1 MKYSI
6 QLKVYEGPI
15 ELLFDLISKQKI
27 DIKDISINEITN
39 QYMNYLNLLGKMDLE
54 ITSEFISM
62 ASKLLEIKSRYLL
75 FRQRNLD
82 EELDP
87 RLELIEKLEEYKKYK
102 LASENLKQ
110 KIENE
115 EIMFFRTKEEVIS
128 EEKLDF
134 SKINLDEIKKILPF
148 VFKVKKEEVKIEDKN
163 LEKIVKR
170 NVVSVE
176 EKILYIKNILQKKQ
190 KVKFFEITT
199 KNSKD
204 EKIATFLSILELIKT
219 NEIKIVQ
226 ESFLGEIVICKNF
239 GEKIWK
245 KA

>member
-204 EKIATFLSILELIKT
+204 EKIATFLSILELIKI

>member
-148 VFKVKKEEVKIEDKN
+148 VFKVKKEEIKIEDKN

-170 NVVSVE
+170 NIVSVE

-204 EKIATFLSILELIKT
+204 EKIATFLSILELIKI

-239 GEKIWK
+239 GEKI
-245 KA
+245 